1 MKWNIITDSS
11 CDLYNLDEQ
20 SEKIRY
26 ASVPFVI
33 NIGNRDFVDDEKLNT
48 VEMVTAME
56 KCREA
61 SHTSCPSPYA
71 WYEQFEKPG
80 CSIAITISS
89 KLSGSYNSACTARNM
104 ILEKYSD
111 KKIAV
116 IDSRSTG
123 SEIVLIVM
131 KLCKLINAGHDFNS
145 IIEKIGHY
153 MQHTHIVF
161 ALSSFNNL
169 IKNGRMSRITGFLA
183 GKLGFWGIGIGSEQG
198 TIIIKGKARGS
209 KKALDIILD
218 DIKERG
224 HIKERGQ
231 TVVISHC
238 QNAEFAERLKLAIQ
252 KVWNTVEVK
261 IIPTR
266 GLCSYYA
273 EKGGLI
279 IGF

>member
-11 CDLYNLDEQ
+11 CNLYGLDEHR
-20 SEKIRY
+20 EKIRF
-26 ASVPFVI
+26 ASIPFII

-48 VEMVTAME
+48 AEMVTAME
-56 KCREA
+56 NCGEV
-61 SHTSCPSPYA
+61 SHTSCPTPYA
-71 WYEQFEKPG
+71 WYEQFEKSEY
-80 CSIAITISS
+80 SIAITISS

-104 ILEKYSD
+104 ISEKYPD

-123 SEIVLIVM
+123 SEMVLIVM
-131 KLCKLINAGHDFNS
+131 KLCRLISAGYDFDS
-145 IIEKIGHY
+145 VIEKTEQY
-153 MQHTHIVF
+153 MEHTHIVF

-169 IKNGRMSRITGFLA
+169 IKNGRMNRITGFLA
-183 GKLGFWGIGIGSEQG
+183 GKLGFWGIGIGSDQG
-198 TIIIKGKARGS
+198 TIIIKEKVRGN
-209 KKALDIILD
+209 KKALNAILK

-224 HIKERGQ
+224 TDIE
-231 TVVISHC
+231 TVIISHC
-238 QNAEFAERLKLAIQ
+238 QNAGFSESLKNAIQ
-252 KVWNTVEVK
+252 DIRHTVEVK
-261 IIPTR
+261 IMSTG

>member
-11 CDLYNLDEQ
+11 CNLYNLDEQ
-20 SEKIRY
+20 SEKICF
-26 ASVPFVI
+26 ASIPFVI
-33 NIGNRDFVDDEKLNT
+33 NIANRDFVDDERLNT
-48 VEMVTAME
+48 DEMVAAME

-61 SHTSCPSPYA
+61 SHTSCPSPYT
-71 WYEQFEKPG
+71 WYEHFEKSEY
-80 CSIAITISS
+80 SIAITISS

-104 ILEKYSD
+104 ILEKYPD

-116 IDSRSTG
+116 LDSRSTG
-123 SEIVLIVM
+123 SEMVLIVT
-131 KLCKLINAGHDFNS
+131 KLCKLINAGHDFDS
-145 IIEKIGHY
+145 VIEKAEQY
-153 MQHTHIVF
+153 MKHTHIVF
-161 ALSSFNNL
+161 ALSSFDNL

-198 TIIIKGKARGS
+198 TIEIKEKVRGN
-209 KKALDIILD
+209 KKALNAILN
-218 DIKERG
+218 DIKERATD
-224 HIKERGQ
+224 IE

-238 QNAEFAERLKLAIQ
+238 QNAEFAESLKNAIQ
-252 KVWNTVEVK
+252 NICHTVEVK
-261 IIPTR
+261 ILPTG

>member
-11 CDLYNLDEQ
+11 CNLYNLDEQ
-20 SEKIRY
+20 SEKIRF
-26 ASVPFVI
+26 ASIPFII
-33 NIGNRDFVDDEKLNT
+33 NIGNHDFIDDERLNT
-48 VEMVTAME
+48 IEMVDAME

-61 SHTSCPSPYA
+61 SHTSCPSPYT
-71 WYEQFEKPG
+71 WYEQFEKSEY
-80 CSIAITISS
+80 SIAITISS

-104 ILEKYSD
+104 ILEKYPD

-116 IDSRSTG
+116 IDSRSAG
-123 SEIVLIVM
+123 SEMVLIVM

-145 IIEKIGHY
+145 VIEKTEQY
-153 MQHTHIVF
+153 MKHTHIVF
-161 ALSSFNNL
+161 ALSSFDNL

-198 TIIIKGKARGS
+198 TIEIKEKVRGN
-209 KKALDIILD
+209 KKALNAILK
-218 DIKERG
+218 DIKERATD
-224 HIKERGQ
+224 IEI
-231 TVVISHC
+231 VVISHC
-238 QNAEFAERLKLAIQ
+238 QNAEFAESLKNTIQ
-252 KVWNTVEVK
+252 NIYHTVEVK
-261 IIPTR
+261 ILPTG